1 MAIKHFFSNNKNK
14 SSIKKNNNKN
24 VEKLNFDN
32 EESAPTILNE
42 GILKQGKIQNKKYEK
57 QLLVNFIQNHPIIT
71 VLVIMFMLVF
81 LVLVAILPLTLVKR
95 KEERAVI
102 SR

>member
-24 VEKLNFDN
+24 VEKSNFDN
-32 EESAPTILNE
+32 EETAPTILNE
-42 GILKQGKIQNKKYEK
+42 GILKQRKTQNKKYEK
-57 QLLVNFIQNHPIIT
+57 QFPVSFIQNHPIIT

-81 LVLVAILPLTLVKR
+81 LILVAILPLTLVKR